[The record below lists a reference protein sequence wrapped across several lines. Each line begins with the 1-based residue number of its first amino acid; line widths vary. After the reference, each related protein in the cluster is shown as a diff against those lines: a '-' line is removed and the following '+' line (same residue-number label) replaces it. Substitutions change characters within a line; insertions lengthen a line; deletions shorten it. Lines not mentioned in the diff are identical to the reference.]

1 MTYRRFILPA
11 DTGRSVYPLGVLFVL
26 LIILLTGCGTG
37 STLTTSD
44 SAASGSS
51 ATAVSSSGAASA
63 TATADFF
70 AMNTY
75 MSITANG
82 PDAQAA
88 VDAAQAE
95 VYRLENEMSRNLSA
109 SEISQINL
117 RSGQGPVTVSQE
129 TFDIIADAVKYSSLT
144 AGAFDIT
151 IAPIMDIWGFTD
163 SNYRVP
169 AASEILS
176 VLPLVDWQQIKLDA
190 ANLTVELPV
199 AGMALDLG
207 GIAKGYASDRVQT
220 IMHGY
225 DVTSALISLG
235 GNVAVFGPKA
245 DGSLW
250 KIAISDPQAPDSYI
264 GVLKAT
270 DVSVITSGGYERNFV
285 QDGVTYIH
293 IMDPA
298 TGSPVVSDLL
308 SVSIISPDGV
318 QGDSLST
325 ALFVMG
331 KDKAIAY
338 WQAHKDFACILVTTT
353 GEVFASTELADTFT
367 LTDTKGSLTFFK

>member
-26 LIILLTGCGTG
+26 LIILLAGCGTG

-129 TFDIIADAVKYSSLT
+129 TFDIIADAVKYSGLT

-169 AASEILS
+169 AASEILA
-176 VLPLVDWQQIKLDA
+176 VLPLVDWQKIKLDA
-190 ANLTVELPV
+190 TNLTVELPV

-338 WQAHKDFACILVTTT
+338 WQAHKDFACILVTTND
-353 GEVFASTELADTFT
+353 EVFASTELADTFT

>member
-117 RSGQGPVTVSQE
+117 RSGQGPATVSQE
-129 TFDIIADAVKYSSLT
+129 TFDIIADAVKYSGLT

>member
-95 VYRLENEMSRNLSA
+95 VYRLENEMSRNLTA

-117 RSGQGPVTVSQE
+117 QSGQGPVTVSQE

-169 AASEILS
+169 AASEILA
-176 VLPLVDWQQIKLDA
+176 VLPLVDWQKIKLDA

>member
-1 MTYRRFILPA
+1 MTYRRFFLPSA
-11 DTGRSVYPLGVLFVL
+11 GYGYRYGYPLGVLLVL
-26 LIILLTGCGTG
+26 LIILLSGCSTG
-37 STLTTSD
+37 SLLT
-44 SAASGSS
+44 GS
-51 ATAVSSSGAASA
+51 SSSGSPETTISPSA

-82 PDAQAA
+82 SDSQAA

-109 SEISQINL
+109 SEISMINAH
-117 RSGQGPVTVSQE
+117 SGQGPVTVSQE
-129 TFDIIADAVKYSSLT
+129 TFDIIADAVKYANLS

-169 AASEILS
+169 TVSEIQT
-176 VLPLVDWQQIKLDA
+176 VLPLVDWKQIKLDA

-199 AGMALDLG
+199 TGMALDLG

-235 GNVAVFGPKA
+235 GNVAVFGPKT

-250 KIAISDPQAPDSYI
+250 KIAISDPNAPDSYI

-298 TGSPVVSDLL
+298 TGSPVKSDLL

-338 WQAHKDFACILVTTT
+338 WQAHKDFACILVTAS
-353 GEVFASTELADTFT
+353 GEVFASSELKNTFA
-367 LTDTKGSLTFFK
+367 LTDTKGSLTFFE